1 MKTLSGRRHESSSK
15 RFLKRIKYDPAD
27 LFDGPVLMRMRE
39 FVDFGTVKSV
49 LSIGCGNGRFEL
61 PLLERFPIIVDF
73 IEPSPIMFEQLGK
86 NLKTSKKGP
95 GKAGVLFNGQFE
107 EFSIEKQYDFIF
119 GIHSF
124 YFMENA
130 VTCAQRAA
138 QLLNSSGHV
147 VIVLHARDGF
157 GRRLICEFDHAG
169 KQGGATA
176 EWLYEQLSESWE
188 LSFVESHLPYNDFV
202 EGDGLSAHGKA
213 FVAFYAY
220 RDWRTFVPEEKRR
233 AREIIEKHS
242 DGRIIQ
248 EKFRVLHFRN
258 H

>member
-1 MKTLSGRRHESSSK
+1 MKTLSGLWQESSSK

-39 FVDFGTVKSV
+39 FVDFGSVRSV

-61 PLLERFPIIVDF
+61 PLLQRFPITVDF
-73 IEPSPIMFEQLGK
+73 VEPSPFMFEQLSK
-86 NLKTSKKGP
+86 NLSASKGP
-95 GKAGVLFNGQFE
+95 GKAGILFKGLFE

-130 VTCAQRAA
+130 VTCARRAA
-138 QLLNSSGHV
+138 QLLNSNGHLA
-147 VIVLHARDGF
+147 IVLHAIDGF

-169 KQGGATA
+169 IQGGATA
-176 EWLYEQLSESWE
+176 EWLYEQLSNSWE

-202 EGDGLSAHGKA
+202 EADGLSAHGQA
-213 FVAFYAY
+213 FVEFYAY
-220 RDWRTFVPEEKRR
+220 RDWRTFVPAEKRR
-233 AREIIEKHS
+233 AREIIDEHS
-242 DGRIIQ
+242 DGGIIR
-248 EKFRVLHFRN
+248 EKFGVLHLRN